1 MKPNVA
7 IIATSLDPD
16 SRSQLLA
23 RSAFD
28 AAERRDISATLV
40 DLRKFDIPLCGTAAG
55 WESADAERIRKILK
69 RASHIVFAVAI
80 YNFDVNAAA
89 KNLVEL
95 MGSDVFEDKTIGF
108 ICAAGGRSSYMSVL
122 AFANSLML
130 DFRCWIAPRFV
141 YATGEDFEKDAI
153 KNPEVAKRIENLLD
167 DVLLHSRKA
176 RAGKRKAG

>member
-1 MKPNVA
+1 MKPNLA
-7 IIATSLDPD
+7 IVATSLDPD

-23 RSAFD
+23 R
-28 AAERRDISATLV
+28 AALEVSERREISATLV
-40 DLRKFDIPLCGTAAG
+40 DLREFDIPLCGTAAG
-55 WESADAERIRKILK
+55 WESVDSEHIRKILK
-69 RASHIVFAVAI
+69 PASHILFSVAI

-89 KNLVEL
+89 KNIVEL

-153 KNPEVAKRIENLLD
+153 KNPEIAKRIEDLID
-167 DVLLHSRKA
+167 DLLLHTPKV
-176 RAGKRKAG
+176 

>member
-1 MKPNVA
+1 MKPNLA

-23 RSAFD
+23 RAAF
-28 AAERRDISATLV
+28 EVTKRREISATLI
-40 DLRKFDIPLCGTAAG
+40 DLREFDLPLCGSAAG
-55 WESADAERIRKILK
+55 WESVDAERIRKILK
-69 RASHIVFAVAI
+69 PASHLVFATAI

-95 MGSDVFEDKTIGF
+95 MGSDVLEDKTIGF
-108 ICAAGGRSSYMSVL
+108 ICAAGGRSSYLSVL
-122 AFANSLML
+122 GLANSLML

-153 KNPEVAKRIENLLD
+153 KNPEIEQRIENLID
-167 DVLLHSRKA
+167 DLLLHGPTS
-176 RAGKRKAG
+176 

>member
-1 MKPNVA
+1 MKPNLA

-23 RSAFD
+23 R
-28 AAERRDISATLV
+28 AALEVAKRREISATLV
-40 DLRKFDIPLCGTAAG
+40 DLREFEIPLCGTATC
-55 WESADAERIRKILK
+55 WESVDAERIRKILK
-69 RASHIVFAVAI
+69 PASHIVFAVAI

-89 KNLVEL
+89 KNIVEL

-108 ICAAGGRSSYMSVL
+108 ICAAGGRSSYMSIL
-122 AFANSLML
+122 GFANSLML

-153 KNPEVAKRIENLLD
+153 KNPEITTRIENLID
-167 DVLLHSRKA
+167 DLLLHTPKT
-176 RAGKRKAG
+176 

>member
-1 MKPNVA
+1 MKPNLA

-23 RSAFD
+23 RAAFE
-28 AAERRDISATLV
+28 AAERREIPATLI
-40 DLRKFDIPLCGTAAG
+40 DLREFDIPLCGTAAG
-55 WESADAERIRKILK
+55 WESVDAERIRKILK
-69 RASHIVFAVAI
+69 PASHIVFAVAI

-89 KNLVEL
+89 KNIVEL

-141 YATGEDFEKDAI
+141 YATGDDFDEDAI
-153 KNPEVAKRIENLLD
+153 KNPEIAKRIEDLID
-167 DVLLHSRKA
+167 DLLLHGPKT
-176 RAGKRKAG
+176 

>member
-1 MKPNVA
+1 VNLA

-16 SRSQLLA
+16 SRSQLIA
-23 RSAFD
+23 RYAFQI
-28 AAERRDISATLV
+28 AERRKISATLV
-40 DLRKFDIPLCGTAAG
+40 DLREFNLPLCGAANG
-55 WESADAERIRKILK
+55 WENGEVERV
-69 RASHIVFAVAI
+69 RAVLRPVSHLVFAVPI

-95 MGSDVFEDKTIGF
+95 MGAEIFEDKTVGF

-141 YATGEDFEKDAI
+141 YATGDDFDEAAI
-153 KNPEVAKRIENLLD
+153 KNAEIEKRVEALLD
-167 DVLLHSRKA
+167 DLLLHVRRPEA
-176 RAGKRKAG
+176 V

>member
-1 MKPNVA
+1 MKPNLA

-23 RSAFD
+23 RSALEV
-28 AAERRDISATLV
+28 AERRDIPVTLV

-55 WESADAERIRKILK
+55 WESVDADRMRKILK
-69 RASHIVFAVAI
+69 PASHIVFAVAI

-89 KNLVEL
+89 KNIVEL

-141 YATGEDFEKDAI
+141 YATGEDFEKDTI
-153 KNPEVAKRIENLLD
+153 KSPEITTRIESLID
-167 DVLLHSRKA
+167 DLVHHPPKT
-176 RAGKRKAG
+176 